1 MSNGESPDGFVFPP
15 FIPPSAAR
23 TPAPPPPAT
32 PAPAPAMP
40 WDLEAP
46 AAGDAAPEAAQAEG
60 EAPAEELPWLELPE
74 PREPAAT
81 VVEAEDDGPLPEWMT
96 WDARAEADAEAELSG
111 TPAVE
116 GLEEFDPV
124 ASFGVPEAPAAAG
137 EDAEEEA
144 FPFGEADTFPY
155 GEPEQEAAGEEPSVG
170 GLSGLELEPG
180 YGFDAEADAGGHYP
194 AEAMDEGAGF
204 APEPLEDPFAAAEPA
219 AGTGPF
225 VADVEAVLAA
235 EPEPAAAAGETAAEP
250 WEGSEADAVEAVEE
264 LRGVEEPAEEAAGA
278 PGAFDEVAARLE
290 EIARMLRERPD
301 ELLAGRAG
309 DPLALLV
316 TGYVMGYGHGRR
328 G

>member
-1 MSNGESPDGFVFPP
+1 MSNGETPDGFVFPP

-23 TPAPPPPAT
+23 TPPPPPPA
-32 PAPAPAMP
+32 APAMP
-40 WDLEAP
+40 WDAETPVAGDPAP
-46 AAGDAAPEAAQAEG
+46 AAAE

-74 PREPAAT
+74 PREPAAAAAAP
-81 VVEAEDDGPLPEWMT
+81 VEAEEDGPLPEWMT
-96 WDARAEADAEAELSG
+96 WDARAEADAEAELAG

-124 ASFGVPEAPAAAG
+124 ASFGVPEAPAAA

-155 GEPEQEAAGEEPSVG
+155 GEPEEEGGEEPSTG
-170 GLSGLELEPG
+170 EPAGLELEPG
-180 YGFDAEADAGGHYP
+180 YGFDAAADAEGDYP
-194 AEAMDEGAGF
+194 AEAPDEGPGF
-204 APEPLEDPFAAAEPA
+204 APGPLEDPFAAAEPA
-219 AGTGPF
+219 GASPF

-235 EPEPAAAAGETAAEP
+235 EPEPDVAAGETAAES
-250 WEGSEADAVEAVEE
+250 WEPVEADAVEAVEE
-264 LRGVEEPAEEAAGA
+264 LRGVEEPAEAGAGA

-316 TGYVMGYGHGRR
+316 TGYVLGYGHGRE